1 MRNRIKHLSLPAVK
15 QSSYLL
21 GAFILLLALGFGVT
35 AMLTNVTPVAAQTPS
50 PADQA
55 EEGYVYVVKRGDSWA
70 LVARITGVS
79 VDDLQSANPDLVR
92 PDEVLK
98 VGDKLQIPA
107 PESQQRKVHFVKSG
121 ESWNSIAQRYK
132 VTRKELQAFNPDSV
146 RAGQVLYRGE
156 RILIPTANDL
166 EQMAA
171 EKATATAEAQ
181 APTAEPTAEA
191 TEEPTAEA
199 TEEPTAEV
207 TEEPAAEAT
216 AEPAAEATEEEAAA
230 GAAEEAAP
238 ETTEEPVSGAAEE
251 VAPEATEEAAAGAAE
266 EVTAEATEEPAAGAA
281 EEPTD
286 EAAGESE
293 ATEETPALPDS
304 YTVGG
309 GESWTSI
316 AEELGISVSD
326 LQAAN
331 PDLIRAGMVLLVG
344 DELKVP
350 KPGEAGQAAA
360 EETTV
365 EALPGC
371 PQDFGDYADQIAE
384 KLASGGIEAVT
395 TFLSD
400 CGALSD
406 DGLVNGDWTGDD
418 VEDLA
423 VIYNDPTVTDHP
435 ISDLLLFTGTGD
447 GYELGYQARADAEI
461 SLLDARDINKDGQ
474 TDIVWTET
482 TCGANTCFDTVNIRS
497 WDGEQWTKWT
507 ANKITMAYADIGIGD
522 ETPDGQG
529 DEITL
534 SGGIYG
540 SVGAGPQ
547 RSRTEVW
554 GSVDGA
560 PYSLLELTND
570 SSNCLYHE
578 ILDANEAFNQ
588 GMENGFDTAEE
599 LYTDAIGNE
608 DLVQCWDRPNEV
620 DELRSFAY
628 YRLALISAY
637 EGLSDVAGDMIL
649 ALEATYPDSPYAALG
664 QVWLDAYASDNDMTA
679 ACQAAVD
686 YAAEHPEV
694 VDVLG
699 DYGFANPDFK
709 PADVCPI
716 LDGGEEAQAE
726 EPATEESATNEAA
739 IEEEPA
745 AEEAATD
752 EAATEEAPAEEP
764 AAEEAATTE
773 ATTEEEPAA
782 EGAVAGAAD
791 ADTKKT
797 ITLSECPSDL
807 GGYAEAFP
815 EVLTE
820 ANGDTGE
827 IKAWMQ
833 SCGAMSDGRGEI
845 IFTDLNGDGLDDAL
859 VFPTIV
865 SDLGF
870 GPDGSQGALLVY
882 HANLDGGFDLIYS
895 PEIYGQPSPLAVDDL
910 NQDGFM
916 DVAWTVESCSTT
928 CVLEVQ
934 MVSWTG
940 DVYTNTIQPGAT
952 IAEGEASF
960 APVGPDDPGSGQE
973 LLLEGGV
980 SKDAEGGLAVA
991 HTESWQ
997 SIDGDLYRRIR
1008 WTYDS
1013 DAEGADCSGLRM
1025 VEADIALQASD
1036 VLGYQPAIDLYSQVL
1051 SEPIKACSIFGMNED
1066 DEATMLTG
1074 LASFR
1079 LMQAQA
1085 LSGDLEGAQA
1095 TLDALTE
1102 EQPDADF
1109 TSAATQW
1116 LAAYQADQDPV
1127 AACDAVSDIFEGND
1141 DLWLI
1146 TDQYGYN
1153 HPALAAQQL
1162 CFTPPQ

>member
-1 MRNRIKHLSLPAVK
+1 MKDRIKRQSLSAVGR
-15 QSSYLL
+15 SSVLL
-21 GAFILLLALGFGVT
+21 GAFILLLAFGIGFT
-35 AMLTNVTPVAAQTPS
+35 AMLGNVTPAFAQTPS
-50 PADQA
+50 PTGQA
-55 EEGYVYVVKRGDSWA
+55 GEEGYVYVVKSGDSWA

-79 VDDLQSANPDLVR
+79 VEDLQSANPDLVR

-107 PESQQRKVHFVKSG
+107 PESQQRKIHFVKAG
-121 ESWNSIAQRYK
+121 ESWNSIAQRYG

-156 RILIPTANDL
+156 RILIPTKDDIA
-166 EQMAA
+166 QIAA

-181 APTAEPTAEA
+181 APKPTPEPTAET
-191 TEEPTAEA
+191 TEEPITEATAE
-199 TEEPTAEV
+199 PVPEV

-216 AEPAAEATEEEAAA
+216 EKPAVEEA
-230 GAAEEAAP
+230 
-238 ETTEEPVSGAAEE
+238 
-251 VAPEATEEAAAGAAE
+251 
-266 EVTAEATEEPAAGAA
+266 ATEEPAA
-281 EEPTD
+281 EEPVAGEGPAPESTG
-286 EAAGESE
+286 EAAAGEAE
-293 ATEETPALPDS
+293 ETEETPSLPDV

-316 AEELGISVSD
+316 ADELGVSVSD

-331 PDLIRAGMVLLVG
+331 PGLIRAGMILQVG

-350 KPGEAGQAAA
+350 KPGEAGQAVT
-360 EETTV
+360 EEATV
-365 EALPGC
+365 EAQPGC
-371 PQDFGDYADQIAE
+371 PQEFSDYADQISE
-384 KLASGGIEAVT
+384 KLASGGVDAVT
-395 TFLSD
+395 AFLSD
-400 CGALSD
+400 CGAQAD
-406 DGLVNGDWTGDD
+406 NGLVSGDWTGDGVD
-418 VEDLA
+418 DLV
-423 VIYNDPTVTDHP
+423 VIYNDPTVTAHP
-435 ISDLLLFTGTGD
+435 ISDLLIFTGTPD
-447 GYELGYQARADAEI
+447 GYELGYQARADAEV
-461 SLLDARDINKDGQ
+461 SLLDTRDINQDGQ

-482 TCGANTCFDTVNIRS
+482 TCGANTCFDTVNVRS
-497 WDGEQWTKWT
+497 WDGEQWAKWT
-507 ANKITMAYADIGIGD
+507 ANKITMAYADISIND

-529 DEITL
+529 DEIVL

-560 PYSLLELTND
+560 PYNLLDLTYD

-578 ILDANEAFNQ
+578 ILDANEAFNR
-588 GMENGFDTAEE
+588 GLEDGFASAEE

-637 EGLSDVAGDMIL
+637 EGLPDVAGDMIL
-649 ALEATYPDSPYAALG
+649 ALEATYPDSPYAGLG
-664 QVWLDAYASDNDMTA
+664 QAWLDAYSTDNDIAT

-686 YAAEHPEV
+686 YATEHPEA
-694 VDVLG
+694 VDVLA
-699 DYGFANPDFK
+699 DYGFANPGFE
-709 PADVCPI
+709 ATDVCPI
-716 LDGGEEAQAE
+716 LEGGEGA
-726 EPATEESATNEAA
+726 
-739 IEEEPA
+739 PA
-745 AEEAATD
+745 AESPAAEAATD
-752 EAATEEAPAEEP
+752 EMATEEAPTAESAAEEVAPDETATEEAPAEEP
-764 AAEEAATTE
+764 TVEETATDEAAPEEAPAE
-773 ATTEEEPAA
+773 ALTEESPAA
-782 EGAVAGAAD
+782 EGAVASAAD
-791 ADTKKT
+791 ADAAKT

-815 EVLTE
+815 EVLAE
-820 ANGDTGE
+820 ANGDTDA

-845 IFTDLNGDGLDDAL
+845 ILTDLNGDGLEDAL

-870 GPDGSQGALLVY
+870 GPNGSQGALLVY
-882 HANLDGGFDLIYS
+882 HANQDGGFDLIYN

-910 NQDGFM
+910 NQDGSI
-916 DVAWTVESCSTT
+916 DVVWSVESCSTT

-940 DVYTNTIQPGAT
+940 DVYTDTIQPGAT
-952 IAEGEASF
+952 IAEGQASF

-980 SKDAEGGLAVA
+980 SKDAEGGLAVP

-997 SIDGDLYRRIR
+997 SIDGGPYRRIE

-1036 VLGYQPAIDLYSQVL
+1036 VLGYQPAIDGYSQVL

-1066 DEATMLTG
+1066 DEATLLTG

-1085 LSGDLEGAQA
+1085 LNGDLEGAQA
-1095 TLDALTE
+1095 TLDALAE
-1102 EQPDADF
+1102 KQPDADF

-1116 LAAYQADQDPV
+1116 LEAYQADQDPA
-1127 AACDAVSDIFEGND
+1127 AACEAVQDIFDKND
-1141 DLWLI
+1141 DLWLV

-1153 HPALAAQQL
+1153 HPALAAQQI
-1162 CFTPPQ
+1162 CFVPPQ